1 MCNQSQNIQVDSVS
15 PREESKSLHYPS
27 QEMSNVVDL
36 VQRLQSKIAQISL
49 DVEKN
54 VQTALNNSGKLKE
67 IENINRNVDFPNSLK
82 ELVNSQLD
90 SKYQDCMKRL
100 SEIEKLEFV

>member
-1 MCNQSQNIQVDSVS
+1 M
-15 PREESKSLHYPS
+15 
-27 QEMSNVVDL
+27 VDL
-36 VQRLQSKIAQISL
+36 VQRLQTKIAQISL

-54 VQTALNNSGKLKE
+54 IQTTLNTSVKLNE

-90 SKYQDCMKRL
+90 LKYQDCVKRL